1 MHIVLLG
8 VVARAS
14 MQQNKFLRHGEGTT
28 RMISASELQ
37 ISLHESLQGVMGT
50 GTWAHRS
57 EEIESKMWVTF
68 QSLPKNEYGRL
79 YPKAVRFLV
88 HNYFAR
94 EHGWLIEGLEPSGM
108 RANVSEVHG
117 ASIIQSKAPALL
129 EALLEEKQHNRGLA
143 LNDAVAMAATLE
155 HLIFDEAI
163 VLLERAYALNGLNT
177 GDMLDEIGLHEVLR
191 SYLLL
196 FGEGSAA
203 DLYDSELHKSIKA
216 RYSTEA
222 GWFEIVAYEQD
233 VQHDYD
239 YNRRFQ
245 INPFLERRYSFE
257 QASAMVVNLAE
268 GYGKWQ
274 NTDCH
279 DMKEYL
285 MKLDPK
291 GTGRIPLDVFYRA
304 PFYYKSDAG
313 SAYEFTESREY
324 LRDVGAL
331 DESLKSNPGVV
342 IANYL
347 VGPSNCIATN
357 SYYSVCCLNECEALM
372 NEVESHVKGPEATP
386 NQLISLLSNMPSS
399 TIDAPR
405 NFSADMMTRL
415 DLIAGSNEG
424 TVPLHGRLFSQW
436 MHYAFPHECPMPTV
450 TASGTAASAW
460 LNGAAIGSAEEREE
474 HIKTAAELDVA
485 GEDANQDWSETE
497 LLPFVEPRR
506 QSGVLSCFMR
516 FVMMASAILC
526 VLKAAYSSLQTAM
539 RAHQGTDL
547 KDLKRSLKKDYLDMK
562 CALPI

>member
-1 MHIVLLG
+1 MHIALYGAL
-8 VVARAS
+8 ALAS
-14 MQQNKFLRHGEGTT
+14 MQQNKFLRHGAGTK
-28 RMISASELQ
+28 RMISASELEV
-37 ISLHESLQGVMGT
+37 SLRQSLQGVMGS

-68 QSLPKNEYGRL
+68 QSLPKNEHGRL
-79 YPKAVRFLV
+79 SPKAVRFIV

-94 EHGWLIEGLEPSGM
+94 EHGWLIEGLEPSGT

-129 EALLEEKQHNRGLA
+129 EALLEDKQHNRGLA

-203 DLYDSELHKSIKA
+203 DLYDGELHRSIKA

-239 YNRRFQ
+239 YNRRFTA
-245 INPFLERRYSFE
+245 NPFVERKYSFE

-274 NTDCH
+274 NADCR

-285 MKLDPK
+285 MKLDQK

-304 PFYYKSDAG
+304 PFFYKTDAG

-331 DESLKSNPGVV
+331 DESLRSNPGVV

-357 SYYSVCCLNECEALM
+357 NYYSVCCMNECEAIM
-372 NEVESHVKGPEATP
+372 NEIEGHIKGAEATP
-386 NQLISLLSNMPSS
+386 QQLLALIANMPSS
-399 TIDAPR
+399 TVEAPR
-405 NFSADMMTRL
+405 NFTDDLMSRL
-415 DLIAGSNEG
+415 ELIAASNEG
-424 TVPLHGRLFSQW
+424 TIPLHGRLFAQW
-436 MHYAFPHECPMPTV
+436 LHYAFPYECPMPTNTV
-450 TASGTAASAW
+450 SGTAASAW

-474 HIKTAAELDVA
+474 HIKAADDLDVA
-485 GEDANQDWSETE
+485 GEPSTGQWSDEE
-497 LLPFVEPRR
+497 ILPFAETQQRSR
-506 QSGVLSCFMR
+506 FSSLMKLVL
-516 FVMMASAILC
+516 MAAGLVF
-526 VLKAAYSSLQTAM
+526 VLKEGYSSFSVAM
-539 RAHQGTDL
+539 SSRMG
-547 KDLKRSLKKDYLDMK
+547 KDLKYIKKDIRKDMLDMK